1 MGKQATLTRH
11 AISPPAFE
19 GGKLHRERLVD
30 ALHANIPRRLIAVIA
45 PAGYGKTTLLADFAS
60 HTELPVCWLKLTE
73 GDRDPMRMAGVLQA
87 SLTSRFRRLRRTLR
101 VAAMA
106 GADEAAVAMAFAH
119 AIRNAVEEPF
129 VLIVDD
135 VHLVNDSPSVMG
147 FWKAFLENQP
157 EQVTLV
163 MAGREVPN
171 LPLEALLE
179 RGQVAGVGPLE
190 LALTPGELRELS
202 RQAFGKDIGEEDLE
216 RLQRETGGWV
226 MGVLLSGAVPVSG
239 LGVLV
244 QSQRPMVYDY
254 LAAVVLNRQPRAL
267 REFLLQSAVLPV
279 MTAEA
284 CDEVL
289 QRTDSG
295 RVLLQA
301 MRGGMFLSSTGERPK
316 TYEYHP
322 QFREFLLATLLEE
335 DPSQLRRLRV
345 RAGRF
350 LARQGSI
357 EAAVDLYLEAGD
369 TRRAGRLAE
378 KHARAIRRAGKLE
391 TLERWRGRLKGEER
405 AYVAL
410 GIHFAIGLIDRAKT
424 AQARPLLTHSARKA
438 EQHGWRSYSAM
449 ASVGLAAAA
458 WHSDKFRMALRHAR
472 RAVQHSS
479 QQADHLVKAD
489 ALRWLANCLITA
501 APSSK
506 EPLALVNRALRLI
519 ESRLDPYPAAVI
531 LADKFRIAE
540 EVGAAGGI
548 LEAVSALRLLAGSG
562 ELQWLRPFVLRH
574 LVYADL
580 CEGKYSDALRRVDS
594 LTEQSSPTVNP
605 REFIYAS
612 AIRAYLLGLVGQTE
626 DSLSALAEARPL
638 LDGVQANL
646 TKWAIPWTHLVILRW
661 NGRRTEGRLEARR
674 LIGPGWNN
682 PPVWARSELIA
693 ADEGEEPNNRA
704 AKLRAHYKA
713 CHRKI
718 ARSERVRTLWLLA
731 RAYDEQGDQSKASL
745 TFGRAIEEASTPYSA
760 TTLAEEGYR
769 DQARFRR
776 LLAAYPD
783 KTKAPDVLLHM
794 RWIRTFDA
802 GLRGRPVEVTSTG
815 ILKIRAFSPTTEIHY
830 AGRKVHLR
838 PLDRELLVFIATK
851 RQVRSDVLAG
861 EFWRERARGAQAA
874 NIHSAIYRIRNGL
887 GSAAIIT
894 SDEGYGLSDSID
906 VDFDLFSFNDG
917 ISRIR
922 RPNAVE
928 DHGLRELAQRT
939 LQSYESGFMTSTQS
953 DWAHRLRA
961 EVEADFL
968 WLTEWYARKNIERS
982 DFEEAMKAIDKG
994 LAAAPCS
1001 EALNV
1006 VALEIL
1012 ARAGKLRELGTAY
1025 QRYVTRL
1032 RDDLGLDPPRAV
1044 REKYSELLM
1053 AAAN

>member
-106 GADEAAVAMAFAH
+106 GADESAVAMAFAH

-279 MTAEA
+279 MTAEG

-289 QRTDSG
+289 RRSDSG

-345 RAGRF
+345 RAGGF

-369 TRRAGRLAE
+369 TKRAGRLAE
-378 KHARAIRRAGKLE
+378 RHARAIRRAGKLE

-410 GIHFAIGLIDRAKT
+410 GIQLGVGLADRGRISD
-424 AQARPLLTHSARKA
+424 ARGILSICARKA
-438 EQHGWRSYSAM
+438 EERGW
-449 ASVGLAAAA
+449 
-458 WHSDKFRMALRHAR
+458 H
-472 RAVQHSS
+472 QHSS
-479 QQADHLVKAD
+479 GAYSGLALTAWHKGSLTAVDQYAGKALAFSRLQRNVLVKAD
-489 ALRWLANCLITA
+489 ALRWISVSRTFSAKGATPLRFINQAIA
-501 APSSK
+501 IASK
-506 EPLALVNRALRLI
+506 GEDSYGMGIL
-519 ESRLDPYPAAVI
+519 
-531 LADKFRIAE
+531 LADKVLVALELGDDAALADALGTFRRMS
-540 EVGAAGGI
+540 GGPGHAWLGPMVI
-548 LEAVSALRLLAGSG
+548 RQLGFADIIGGDYFSALQKLEQAAELAFGHG
-562 ELQWLRPFVLRH
+562 
-574 LVYADL
+574 
-580 CEGKYSDALRRVDS
+580 
-594 LTEQSSPTVNP
+594 NP
-605 REFIYAS
+605 REF
-612 AIRAYLLGLVGQTE
+612 AISTAMRAYYLAVGGQ
-626 DSLSALAEARPL
+626 LAESVRILEEMPQRAEAHQSSL
-638 LDGVQANL
+638 VQWLAPVVML
-646 TKWAIPWTHLVILRW
+646 IILRW
-661 NGRRTEGRLEARR
+661 SGRHREAQLLAERTRKLLGGSRIPPWAEHELLVAEFASEPHKLCRL
-674 LIGPGWNN
+674 LDKH
-682 PPVWARSELIA
+682 IA
-693 ADEGEEPNNRA
+693 AV
-704 AKLRAHYKA
+704 KA
-713 CHRKI
+713 GYPR
-718 ARSERVRTLWLLA
+718 EDRVRALWLLA
-731 RAYDEQGDQSKASL
+731 RSYDRGEEAAKASSL
-745 TFGRAIEEASTPYSA
+745 FQNALAEAISPSA
-760 TTLAEEGYR
+760 ICSLAEEAYR
-769 DQARFRR
+769 EQMLFRR
-776 LLAAYPD
+776 LSTSSSNVREISKVKERFHWIKNYELSLERSMSLKQNSNNIKIAA
-783 KTKAPDVLLHM
+783 
-794 RWIRTFDA
+794 F
-802 GLRGRPVEVTSTG
+802 GRVP
-815 ILKIRAFSPTTEIHY
+815 EITW
-830 AGRKVHLR
+830 GKEQIELR
-838 PLDRELLVFIATK
+838 PLDRELFVLIATE
-851 RQVRSDVLAG
+851 RDVEADVICE
-861 EFWRERARGAQAA
+861 EFWQGRPRGAQTA
-874 NIHSAIYRIRNGL
+874 NLHSAIYRLRTKLGGGAIVRTSNG
-887 GSAAIIT
+887 
-894 SDEGYGLSDSID
+894 YQLSDTIELD
-906 VDFDLFSFNDG
+906 YDLLDFK
-917 ISRIR
+917 
-922 RPNAVE
+922 
-928 DHGLRELAQRT
+928 RT
-939 LQSYESGFMTSTQS
+939 LMRVRVSGKSPSNELLDVVNGVVGSYEGFMTTSQS
-953 DWAHRLRA
+953 AWASRRRVELDTEFA
-961 EVEADFL
+961 ELAEWCARMYVDRGEDEASMRVVE
-968 WLTEWYARKNIERS
+968 
-982 DFEEAMKAIDKG
+982 KG
-994 LAAAPCS
+994 LLIDPYS
-1001 EALNV
+1001 EGLNGL
-1006 VALEIL
+1006 ALETL
-1012 ARAGKLRELGTAY
+1012 AKAGKLHELGITY
-1025 QRYVTRL
+1025 QRYVTHL
-1032 RDDLGLDPPRAV
+1032 REELGLDPPRAI
-1044 REKYSELLM
+1044 REKYSQLLM
-1053 AAAN
+1053 AATA